1 MFGVEPSEFMD
12 DRNEDGVAALL
23 RRRREELGRD
33 IPTVARQLR
42 IRAVY
47 ISAIEDG
54 RLQDLPGTA
63 YAVGFVRAYAD
74 YLGLDGNSVVGD
86 YRDEL
91 ARRSR
96 QNQLIWPVDQ
106 VEHKHFPGGIVL
118 IVCVLLAGAIYGG
131 WYFASQPGGTGIDL
145 IDQVPEF
152 MKKQTSG
159 EESEAP
165 APAAEGQSGAQVPA
179 SDTGSTPTSAQ
190 ASQPA
195 QTEPAPA
202 EPAQAA
208 STTAPAA
215 ADVTAPAAS
224 TAVPAEE
231 PAAAAE
237 PTPPGDEADVPV
249 VGEPA
254 VPAASTAAPA
264 ATSDAQPAAAAEAAP
279 ATAPAQAVPVQAAP
293 VQAAPVQTAAVPAAP
308 AVEVP
313 VVEEQPAAAP
323 AATASKRIVLRA
335 TKDSWVEIFD
345 AKEEVVLQRILR
357 AGETFSVPVQDGLTM
372 NTGNAG
378 GVVIEVDG
386 KARPALGSVG
396 VVKRGVKL
404 DPASLGVQ

>member
-1 MFGVEPSEFMD
+1 MASRKVGMFGVEPNEFID

-33 IPTVARQLR
+33 VPAVARQLR

-47 ISAIEDG
+47 ITAIEEG

-74 YLGLDGNSVVGD
+74 YLGLDGNSIVGD

-118 IVCVLLAGAIYGG
+118 VVSVLVLGALYGG

-152 MKKQTSG
+152 MKKQTS
-159 EESEAP
+159 EEAPEGTPAP
-165 APAAEGQSGAQVPA
+165 APETTGPSGAVTQPA
-179 SDTGSTPTSAQ
+179 GNGTTPSSAQ
-190 ASQPA
+190 ASQAPQA
-195 QTEPAPA
+195 VTPAPVV
-202 EPAQAA
+202 
-208 STTAPAA
+208 S
-215 ADVTAPAAS
+215 
-224 TAVPAEE
+224 VP
-231 PAAAAE
+231 
-237 PTPPGDEADVPV
+237 
-249 VGEPA
+249 
-254 VPAASTAAPA
+254 
-264 ATSDAQPAAAAEAAP
+264 AAP
-279 ATAPAQAVPVQAAP
+279 ATAGATTTATVEQPVVTAPLLPEAAANVTATTPAATPTPTPPSTPPVAEDEANVPDATPQPQQLDAAGNEQVAAADSQADEAAE
-293 VQAAPVQTAAVPAAP
+293 AAAIAADAAP
-308 AVEVP
+308 AI
-313 VVEEQPAAAP
+313 AAG
-323 AATASKRIVLRA
+323 KRIVLRA

-345 AKEEVVLQRILR
+345 SQEEVVLQRILR
-357 AGETFSVPVQDGLTM
+357 AGETFVVPDMAGLTM

-378 GVVIEVDG
+378 GVVIELDG
-386 KARPALGSVG
+386 KARPSLGSIG

-404 DPASLGVQ
+404 DPVSLGGQ

>member
-1 MFGVEPSEFMD
+1 MASRKVGMFGVEPNEFID

-33 IPTVARQLR
+33 VATVARQLR

-47 ISAIEDG
+47 ISAIEEG

-118 IVCVLLAGAIYGG
+118 IVCLLVAGALYGG
-131 WYFASQPGGTGIDL
+131 WYVASQPGGTGIDL

-152 MKKQTSG
+152 MKKQTSDG
-159 EESEAP
+159 ATETVPP
-165 APAAEGQSGAQVPA
+165 AEEGQSGAQVPA
-179 SDTGSTPTSAQ
+179 SDTGGTPTSAQ
-190 ASQPA
+190 ASQAPTPA
-195 QTEPAPA
+195 APAPA
-202 EPAQAA
+202 VSTAAAPAAEIPAA
-208 STTAPAA
+208 VPTPAPAA
-215 ADVTAPAAS
+215 ADAAPAAPAETEEEASVPDATPEPQPVSEAVAAS
-224 TAVPAEE
+224 TAE
-231 PAAAAE
+231 P
-237 PTPPGDEADVPV
+237 
-249 VGEPA
+249 
-254 VPAASTAAPA
+254 APA
-264 ATSDAQPAAAAEAAP
+264 AEIPTAQPA
-279 ATAPAQAVPVQAAP
+279 TTQT
-293 VQAAPVQTAAVPAAP
+293 QTAAVPAAETAVAP
-308 AVEVP
+308 AAEAEV
-313 VVEEQPAAAP
+313 AAAP
-323 AATASKRIVLRA
+323 SGKRIVLRA

-345 AKEEVVLQRILR
+345 AKQEVVLQRILR
-357 AGETFSVPVQDGLTM
+357 AGETFAVPDQPGLTM

-378 GVVIEVDG
+378 GVTIEVNG

-404 DPASLGVQ
+404 DAASLGVQ